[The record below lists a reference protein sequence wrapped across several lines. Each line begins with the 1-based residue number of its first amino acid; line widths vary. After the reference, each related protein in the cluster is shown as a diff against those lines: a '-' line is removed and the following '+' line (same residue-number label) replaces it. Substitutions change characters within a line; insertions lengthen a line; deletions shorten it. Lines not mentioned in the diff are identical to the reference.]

1 MALKSPMDLLTQE
14 LKEIYSAE
22 RQLSRALPKL
32 AKTVQSQ
39 RLREMLERRRE
50 QGGTLIEAIDEAL
63 EEIGT
68 TKSRPKNPAM
78 EGLLEDVNEHVDE
91 IKDEAMLD
99 AALLASIQKIEHYC
113 IAAWGTA
120 KSMGNL
126 LGQEKVVEAMERAL
140 EEGKRYDE
148 EMTQLAETEV
158 NQAMLG
164 EGEQG
169 KVAGEQ
175 EVEEEEE
182 RGQRRGGRQRGRR
195 IAAEGPRSPQ
205 DRSLTD
211 CSVRRWAGQPTSC
224 RSSM

>member
-22 RQLSRALPKL
+22 RQLSRAIPKL

-63 EEIGT
+63 DEIGT

-158 NQAMLG
+158 NPAMLG

-175 EVEEEEE
+175 EAEEEEE
-182 RGQRRGGRQRGRR
+182 EGGEEEGGKEEGGSRQKSRARRKTV
-195 IAAEGPRSPQ
+195 A
-205 DRSLTD
+205 
-211 CSVRRWAGQPTSC
+211 
-224 RSSM
+224 

>member
-1 MALKSPMDLLTQE
+1 MALKTPMDLLTQE

-22 RQLSRALPKL
+22 RQLSRAIPKL

-126 LGQEKVVEAMERAL
+126 LGQQKVVEAMERAL

-175 EVEEEEE
+175 EAEEEEE
-182 RGQRRGGRQRGRR
+182 EEGGEEEGGKEGGSRQKSRARRKTV
-195 IAAEGPRSPQ
+195 A
-205 DRSLTD
+205 
-211 CSVRRWAGQPTSC
+211 
-224 RSSM
+224 

>member
-1 MALKSPMDLLTQE
+1 MALKTPMDLLTQE
-14 LKEIYSAE
+14 LKEIFSAE
-22 RQLSRALPKL
+22 RQLSRAIPKL

-91 IKDEAMLD
+91 IKNEAMLD

-175 EVEEEEE
+175 EAEEEEE
-182 RGQRRGGRQRGRR
+182 EEGGEEEGGKEGGSRQKSRARRKTV
-195 IAAEGPRSPQ
+195 A
-205 DRSLTD
+205 
-211 CSVRRWAGQPTSC
+211 
-224 RSSM
+224 

>member
-1 MALKSPMDLLTQE
+1 MALKTPMDLLTQE

-22 RQLSRALPKL
+22 RQLSRAIPKL

-148 EMTQLAETEV
+148 EMTQLAEAEV

-164 EGEQG
+164 EED

-175 EVEEEEE
+175 ETKEEEEE
-182 RGQRRGGRQRGRR
+182 EEGGEEEGGKEGGSRQKSRARRKTV
-195 IAAEGPRSPQ
+195 A
-205 DRSLTD
+205 
-211 CSVRRWAGQPTSC
+211 
-224 RSSM
+224 

>member
-1 MALKSPMDLLTQE
+1 MALKTPMDLLTQE

-22 RQLSRALPKL
+22 RQLSRAIPKL

-39 RLREMLERRRE
+39 RLREMLDRRRE

-158 NQAMLG
+158 NPAMLG

-175 EVEEEEE
+175 EAEEEEE
-182 RGQRRGGRQRGRR
+182 EGGEEEGGKEEGGSRQKSRARRKTV
-195 IAAEGPRSPQ
+195 A
-205 DRSLTD
+205 
-211 CSVRRWAGQPTSC
+211 
-224 RSSM
+224 

>member
-22 RQLSRALPKL
+22 RQLSRAIPKL

-140 EEGKRYDE
+140 EEGERYDE

-175 EVEEEEE
+175 EAKEEEEE
-182 RGQRRGGRQRGRR
+182 EEGGEEEGGKEGGSRQKSRARRKTV
-195 IAAEGPRSPQ
+195 A
-205 DRSLTD
+205 
-211 CSVRRWAGQPTSC
+211 
-224 RSSM
+224 

>member
-22 RQLSRALPKL
+22 RQLSRAIPKL

-78 EGLLEDVNEHVDE
+78 EGLLEDVNEHVGE

-99 AALLASIQKIEHYC
+99 AALLSSIQKIEHYC

-140 EEGKRYDE
+140 EEGERYDE

-182 RGQRRGGRQRGRR
+182 EEEASEEGGGKEEGGSRQKGRARRKTV
-195 IAAEGPRSPQ
+195 A
-205 DRSLTD
+205 
-211 CSVRRWAGQPTSC
+211 
-224 RSSM
+224 

>member
-22 RQLSRALPKL
+22 RQLSRAIPKL

-182 RGQRRGGRQRGRR
+182 KRASEEEGGKEEGGSRQKGRARRKTV
-195 IAAEGPRSPQ
+195 A
-205 DRSLTD
+205 
-211 CSVRRWAGQPTSC
+211 
-224 RSSM
+224 

>member
-14 LKEIYSAE
+14 LKEIFSAE
-22 RQLSRALPKL
+22 RQLSRAIPKL

-158 NQAMLG
+158 NPAMLAR
-164 EGEQG
+164 ES
-169 KVAGEQ
+169 KV
-175 EVEEEEE
+175 
-182 RGQRRGGRQRGRR
+182 R
-195 IAAEGPRSPQ
+195 
-205 DRSLTD
+205 
-211 CSVRRWAGQPTSC
+211 
-224 RSSM
+224 

>member
-1 MALKSPMDLLTQE
+1 MALKTPMDLLTQE

-22 RQLSRALPKL
+22 RQLSRAIPKL

-148 EMTQLAETEV
+148 EMTQLAEAEV

-164 EGEQG
+164 EED

-175 EVEEEEE
+175 ETKEEEEE
-182 RGQRRGGRQRGRR
+182 EEGGEEEGGKEEGGSRQKSRARRKTV
-195 IAAEGPRSPQ
+195 A
-205 DRSLTD
+205 
-211 CSVRRWAGQPTSC
+211 
-224 RSSM
+224 